1 MKVSIWCNMRHFI
14 TQYCLVLLSLLPL
27 ACSMGCSVLGFS
39 AYPIAHV
46 MTRDTQ
52 DVLEQSPRRPNVAL
66 ELSKEV
72 QPAHYLAPGDELLLE
87 VMETDA
93 DVRLPADQ
101 RILADGSLDLAKY
114 GRVVVAGMT
123 LEEAES
129 QVQRIISGAESTPTR
144 VNVQLIQPIHRYY
157 VIGEVN
163 SPGAYPFTGH
173 ETVLDAI
180 MEAGGL
186 TARASACNLLLARPT
201 DPCSCRITLP
211 VCYRAITQ
219 LGDTTTNY
227 HLQPGDRI
235 FVARQSFCE
244 EMMAYVIG
252 PETCER
258 CCGSQKACRDPR
270 GSALFGPNFVQ
281 PPVSEMPPPIPPG
294 EQPQAGAG
302 QPGSTNA
309 SQPLAPLPAPA
320 SPAPSSPA
328 GEIRYD
334 GELDFESF
342 LDSGN
347 EPQSSGSSDSSSTPN

>member
-1 MKVSIWCNMRHFI
+1 MKAHILKI
-14 TQYCLVLLSLLPL
+14 CLSVLSLVPIVG
-27 ACSMGCSVLGFS
+27 STGCSVLGFS

-46 MTRDTQ
+46 MTRDTK
-52 DVLEQSPRRPNVAL
+52 DVLESSPRRPNVAL

-87 VMETDA
+87 VTDSDV

-101 RILADGSLDLAKY
+101 RILADGSLDLSKY

-123 LEEAES
+123 LEQAEATI
-129 QVQRIISGAESTPTR
+129 QRVISEVEDDPAA

-163 SPGAYPFTGH
+163 SPGAYPLTGH

-186 TARASACNLLLARPT
+186 TARASACDMLLARPT

-244 EMMAYVIG
+244 EMLAYVIG

-258 CCGSQKACRDPR
+258 CCGEPKACRDAR
-270 GSALFGPNFVQ
+270 TSQSYGPTFVN
-281 PPVSEMPPPIPPG
+281 PPVVELPPPIPPG
-294 EQPQAGAG
+294 MIETPDASVPETSSRRSEVDRAARPQATLPEPFDGP
-302 QPGSTNA
+302 QPD
-309 SQPLAPLPAPA
+309 SQP
-320 SPAPSSPA
+320 SF
-328 GEIRYD
+328 D
-334 GELDFESF
+334 GELDFEQI
-342 LDSGN
+342 LEGGERPRVQVPEN
-347 EPQSSGSSDSSSTPN
+347 PTP